1 MVNNLNYAA
10 LGKRIREERMRQG
23 ISIEALAHRADISYV
38 HMSHIETDDTKVSLP
53 ALVSIANALN
63 VTTDFILYD
72 SLFLYCILVG
82 FIARIAER
90 TASITGSSASA
101 SASVQ
106 LPSKSLNCRK
116 AALSCSNSGL
126 NTSCESILSA

>member
-72 SLFLYCILVG
+72 SLNAKEGAYLTVLDRLLRDAAPEQTELIIELAKTVL
-82 FIARIAER
+82 RNN
-90 TASITGSSASA
+90 TQNTG
-101 SASVQ
+101 
-106 LPSKSLNCRK
+106 
-116 AALSCSNSGL
+116 
-126 NTSCESILSA
+126 